1 MSEGFPGIERV
12 AVRCP
17 APQGPTARSRSARP
31 RPSVAMFYVRREHAG
46 GPEAGSPSV
55 AAAPWLSEA
64 GFVEQDRGG
73 RGCWGRG
80 PRGPRPS
87 GGQRAVRAA
96 GGCGGR
102 QDLAPVST
110 AAPAETAGC
119 RAETGAAGRVGP
131 GPSDGAGGRGAHPS
145 VVQRGELGW
154 RLALALE
161 ARLCLDVHAL
171 DLVQGSS
178 VDWAEKGRRCLK
190 PVTPS
195 PPAPGRRARSPLTEH
210 LLCAGLCW
218 SLTLGPILPVAFQGP
233 RCQPHGLG
241 PPCRFAG
248 PEAGLTLTWPL
259 PPQGH

>member
-1 MSEGFPGIERV
+1 M
-12 AVRCP
+12 
-17 APQGPTARSRSARP
+17 
-31 RPSVAMFYVRREHAG
+31 
-46 GPEAGSPSV
+46 
-55 AAAPWLSEA
+55 
-64 GFVEQDRGG
+64 
-73 RGCWGRG
+73 
-80 PRGPRPS
+80 
-87 GGQRAVRAA
+87 RAA

-154 RLALALE
+154 RLVLALE

-190 PVTPS
+190 PVT
-195 PPAPGRRARSPLTEH
+195 APR
-210 LLCAGLCW
+210 
-218 SLTLGPILPVAFQGP
+218 
-233 RCQPHGLG
+233 
-241 PPCRFAG
+241 
-248 PEAGLTLTWPL
+248 PL
-259 PPQGH
+259 PPGGGHGHH